1 MSVFANFAAR
11 RHLTGPLRAVSPVA
25 ENDSEIDWKT
35 ASKKAKKSTSK
46 KSVPAPSANSQKLS
60 AYFDKSFK
68 GSLAA
73 DKNTL
78 KDNLELAFV
87 EVVSLFI
94 PLLYIFLVLGF
105 MTLGII
111 FFSEPVIIN
120 IIEANYLEAT
130 YWASPAVLM
139 FGLLYIL
146 MRPLFGGFKSYHGR
160 VLLTHEAPALFA
172 LTDGLSRQLNVK
184 SPKKIEI
191 NNETAIRVD
200 AYAGINS
207 IYRDEYKI
215 VIGAP
220 LLMGLSLNQLAAI
233 LAHELSHFRDK
244 QKKVAFYLMHHVS
257 EWLYFRASGQDKFHQ
272 KLLKRMQ
279 KEDLSKFEYVELWVW
294 QRIHLV
300 QQSAFYCMFSL
311 HRKLTAWKS
320 RQIELQTDAAAISF
334 VGTEAFTSMLH
345 QLRQIQNSQAAVS
358 KQNDWAW
365 KEGYLLDNYALAV
378 ALEASKATAKSELL
392 FKQNEGK
399 EVTRFC
405 PCDAARIAHANELGV
420 KGILTANVRASILLE
435 NPGLVAKELTLL
447 DYVSSGIADAES
459 YCVSSEKIRQL
470 QAKKEQLNKLAYRY
484 FDGRVETRIL
494 RFEPTEERDVSQ
506 FDIQTSIDYIRRYR
520 VEDRKYQMS
529 SSNLLKRIHK
539 AYLIQRLT
547 LSGLPVKKHLGNE
560 VLPKGESEA
569 YLQHMRSQYQQALYH
584 MEAMDQV
591 FYQRAYVALNYL
603 DVTARGLV
611 LTAFSNLEYYAQVRK
626 EVLSIEE
633 AYNPLSL
640 IVNSLHNGVSTKI
653 LQAGVKEKQQL
664 WLMLSALMKRLENKP
679 VKVSL
684 NRSNIHILEYLEIK
698 LGKLP
703 HSSSSMTVED
713 LALYVSQLL
722 QLLSFQYHK
731 WQSQVALVMSRFE
744 VENGV
749 SPVNLLNKPH

>member
-1 MSVFANFAAR
+1 VFANFAAR

-25 ENDSEIDWKT
+25 ESDSEIDWKT
-35 ASKKAKKSTSK
+35 ASKKAKKAISK
-46 KSVPAPSANSQKLS
+46 KPVPATSVNSQKLS
-60 AYFDKSFK
+60 AYFKKSFK
-68 GSLAA
+68 GSLAP
-73 DKNTL
+73 DKNTF
-78 KDNLELAFV
+78 KDNLELGFV

-94 PLLYIFLVLGF
+94 PLLYISVVLGF
-105 MTLGII
+105 TTFGIMS
-111 FFSEPVIIN
+111 FSEPMFIHVV
-120 IIEANYLEAT
+120 EARYLEAT

-139 FGLLYIL
+139 FGFLYIL

-160 VLLTHEAPALFA
+160 VLLNHEAPALFA
-172 LTDGLSRQLNVK
+172 LTESLSRHLNVRA
-184 SPKKIEI
+184 PKRIEI
-191 NNETAIRVD
+191 NNETVLRVD

-220 LLMGLSLNQLAAI
+220 LLMGLSLNQLTAM
-233 LAHELSHFRDK
+233 LAHELSHFRNK

-272 KLLKRMQ
+272 KLLQRMQ
-279 KEDLSKFEYVELWVW
+279 KEGLSKFEYVELWVW
-294 QRIHLV
+294 QRVHLV
-300 QQSAFYCMFSL
+300 QQSAFYCLFSV
-311 HRKLTAWKS
+311 HRRLTAWKS
-320 RQIELQTDAAAISF
+320 RKIEMQTDEAAIAI
-334 VGTEAFTSMLH
+334 VGTAGFISMLH
-345 QLRQIQNSQAAVS
+345 QLRQIQNSQVVVS
-358 KQNDWAW
+358 GQNDWAW
-365 KEGYLLDNYALAV
+365 KEGYLLDDYALAV
-378 ALEASKATAKSELL
+378 ALEASKATAKSDLV
-392 FKQNEGK
+392 FKQNQDK

-405 PCDAARIAHANELGV
+405 PCDAARITHAKEFGIKGV
-420 KGILTANVRASILLE
+420 LTANISASLLLE
-435 NPGLVAKELTLL
+435 NPNKVSKELTLL
-447 DYVSSGIADAES
+447 DYLSSGIVEAEKRCVSSG
-459 YCVSSEKIRQL
+459 KIRQL
-470 QAKKEQLNKLAYRY
+470 QAKKVQLDKLAYRY
-484 FDGRVETRIL
+484 FDGRIETRIL
-494 RFEPTEERDVSQ
+494 RFEPTEERDISQ

-520 VEDRKYQMS
+520 VEDRKYQIS

-560 VLPKGESEA
+560 ALPKGKSDA
-569 YLQHMRSQYQQALYH
+569 YLDHMRSQYQQALYH

-591 FYQRAYVALNYL
+591 FYQRAFVVLNYL
-603 DVTARGLV
+603 DVAARSMV
-611 LTAFSNLEYYAQVRK
+611 LTAFSNLEYYAQVRR

-664 WLMLSALMKRLENKP
+664 WLKLKLLIKQLEDKP

-684 NRSNIHILEYLEIK
+684 NRSNIHIIVYLEIK

-703 HSSSSMTVED
+703 DSSSTMTVED
-713 LALYVSQLL
+713 LAMYVSQLL

-749 SPVNLLNKPH
+749 SPVNLLNKTH